1 MWENGILYPE
11 EKKMKQKIV
20 IVSHCFFN
28 DASKL
33 SHQNR
38 EEQEAERKEK
48 RIFLQKLLQQG
59 AEIMQLPCPE
69 FLLYGSRRWGHASSQ
84 FDTPFFR
91 KECEKMLEPFV
102 MQWKEYRA
110 FPDRFEIIG
119 IVGIDGSPS
128 CGINATY
135 DGDWGGE
142 FQDMDR
148 VKKAVGT
155 LKRKERSGIF
165 MEVLKEMMEKEEL
178 YIPMYSMKT
187 FPEFV

>member
-1 MWENGILYPE
+1 
-11 EKKMKQKIV
+11 
-20 IVSHCFFN
+20 
-28 DASKL
+28 
-33 SHQNR
+33 
-38 EEQEAERKEK
+38 
-48 RIFLQKLLQQG
+48 
-59 AEIMQLPCPE
+59 MQLPCPE

-102 MQWKEYRA
+102 MQWKEYSA